1 MSTNHATRTTA
12 TAVLTA
18 AVLALGAGPAAAG
31 PRLTLSGTGT
41 TAVPAAGPAT
51 YAGEVYGTPFGGRYS
66 GELAAADGTL
76 PAVGE
81 CEAATATLRVEADGG
96 RHVTLRSEGQVCAVI
111 VPWVKQAFDGR
122 FTVVDT
128 DVRKLRRVTG
138 VMQVRLSDS
147 LDLSDVY
154 ATG

>member
-1 MSTNHATRTTA
+1 MSTTTRTTTR

-18 AVLALGAGPAAAG
+18 AVLALGAGPAVAG
-31 PRLTLSGTGT
+31 PGLTVSGTGT
-41 TAVPAAGPAT
+41 TQVPAAGPAT
-51 YAGEVYGTPFGGRYS
+51 YAGEIYGTPFGGRYT
-66 GELAAADGTL
+66 GELSAADGTL
-76 PAVGE
+76 PGVGE
-81 CEAATATLRVEADGG
+81 CEAATATLRIDDESGK
-96 RHVTLRSEGQVCAVI
+96 HVTLRSEGQVCTVI

-128 DVRKLRRVTG
+128 DVRKLRRAKG

-154 ATG
+154 ATS